1 MLGINDAG
9 FKYCLNTNTHEE
21 KTTRIGGTP
30 MGQQDIYDFL
40 KNNKEDWYTSKEL
53 SKHLGISIGSVTMS
67 LKKLRESRSV
77 KFQTTKRNMFKY
89 MFKK

>member
-1 MLGINDAG
+1 
-9 FKYCLNTNTHEE
+9 
-21 KTTRIGGTP
+21 

-40 KNNKEDWYTSKEL
+40 KNNKEDWYTSKDL
-53 SKHLGISIGSVTMS
+53 SGHLGISIGSVTMS

>member
-1 MLGINDAG
+1 
-9 FKYCLNTNTHEE
+9 
-21 KTTRIGGTP
+21 

-40 KNNKEDWYTSKEL
+40 KKNQAKWFTSKEL
-53 SKHLGISIGSVTMS
+53 SERLKISIGSVTMS

-77 KFQTTKRNMFKY
+77 KFKQSKRNTFQY

>member
-1 MLGINDAG
+1 
-9 FKYCLNTNTHEE
+9 
-21 KTTRIGGTP
+21 

-40 KNNKEDWYTSKEL
+40 KKHPKDWFTSKEL
-53 SKHLGISIGSVTMS
+53 SQKLGISIGSVTMS

-77 KFQTTKRNMFKY
+77 KYQTTKRNMYKY

>member
-1 MLGINDAG
+1 
-9 FKYCLNTNTHEE
+9 
-21 KTTRIGGTP
+21 

-40 KNNKEDWYTSKEL
+40 KKNPAGWFTSKEL
-53 SKHLGISIGSVTMS
+53 SNKLGISIGSVTMS

-77 KFQTTKRNMFKY
+77 KYQTTKRNMYKY

>member
-1 MLGINDAG
+1 MSS
-9 FKYCLNTNTHEE
+9 FSKVT
-21 KTTRIGGTP
+21 GGT

-40 KNNKEDWYTSKEL
+40 KKNKRRWFTSKEL
-53 SKHLGISIGSVTMS
+53 SKKLGISIGSVTMS
-67 LKKLRESRSV
+67 LKKLRESKSV

>member
-1 MLGINDAG
+1 
-9 FKYCLNTNTHEE
+9 
-21 KTTRIGGTP
+21 

-53 SKHLGISIGSVTMS
+53 SKHLAISIGSVTMS

>member
-1 MLGINDAG
+1 
-9 FKYCLNTNTHEE
+9 
-21 KTTRIGGTP
+21 

-40 KNNKEDWYTSKEL
+40 KKHPARWSTSKEL
-53 SKHLGISIGSVTMS
+53 SEKLEISIGSVTMS
-67 LKKLRESRSV
+67 LKKLRESKSV

>member
-1 MLGINDAG
+1 
-9 FKYCLNTNTHEE
+9 
-21 KTTRIGGTP
+21 

-40 KNNKEDWYTSKEL
+40 KKHPARWYTSKEL
-53 SKHLGISIGSVTMS
+53 SEKLEISIGSVTMS
-67 LKKLRESRSV
+67 LKKLRESKSV

>member
-1 MLGINDAG
+1 
-9 FKYCLNTNTHEE
+9 
-21 KTTRIGGTP
+21 

-40 KNNKEDWYTSKEL
+40 KNNQAKWFTSKEL
-53 SKHLGISIGSVTMS
+53 SSHLGISIGSVTMS

-77 KFQTTKRNMFKY
+77 KYQTTKRNMFKY

>member
-1 MLGINDAG
+1 
-9 FKYCLNTNTHEE
+9 
-21 KTTRIGGTP
+21 

-40 KNNKEDWYTSKEL
+40 KRNPARWFTSKEL
-53 SKHLGISIGSVTMS
+53 SEKLKISIGSVTMS

-77 KFQTTKRNMFKY
+77 KFKQTKRNTYQY